1 MGWKQSLQ
9 PQSGLRWLKP
19 QLMAWLQSSL
29 EEILSQNHLA
39 KLLLDSWLSGSAWYN
54 KCLLFKLLS
63 LWAIYYVIVGNWNR
77 SIPHKVREIKFQLKV
92 TVELQVS
99 AQGAPGCCALGWGGF
114 LLLWLRRG
122 GTRGSSI
129 RAPQTFLIRNVLN
142 IEIWP
147 FESDL
152 GSYPSFSLNMS
163 GTW

>member
-1 MGWKQSLQ
+1 
-9 PQSGLRWLKP
+9 
-19 QLMAWLQSSL
+19 MAWLQSSL

-99 AQGAPGCCALGWGGF
+99 AQGAPGCCALAEEGSCCSGSEEEEQGGVASELPKPSSSETYLILKF
-114 LLLWLRRG
+114 GLLN
-122 GTRGSSI
+122 
-129 RAPQTFLIRNVLN
+129 QTWVHIPAFHLICLVRDRCAIN
-142 IEIWP
+142 ICWHE
-147 FESDL
+147 F
-152 GSYPSFSLNMS
+152 N
-163 GTW
+163 